1 MRKKK
6 RNRFFFS
13 SHSLCPFHSVCTT
26 FFFLPVLNLRL
37 TLLHQIARATEE
49 EERKKTK
56 KSVLLLLNVC
66 STGTI
71 ISLAFIMFNGIPDVN
86 RRVVSGIEIVVEGT
100 RARERG
106 ICDVRIK
113 RGRMFL

>member
-1 MRKKK
+1 MHDV
-6 RNRFFFS
+6 FFS
-13 SHSLCPFHSVCTT
+13 SRVKST
-26 FFFLPVLNLRL
+26 FDPTASNCEGNRGG
-37 TLLHQIARATEE
+37 RE
-49 EERKKTK
+49 KKTK